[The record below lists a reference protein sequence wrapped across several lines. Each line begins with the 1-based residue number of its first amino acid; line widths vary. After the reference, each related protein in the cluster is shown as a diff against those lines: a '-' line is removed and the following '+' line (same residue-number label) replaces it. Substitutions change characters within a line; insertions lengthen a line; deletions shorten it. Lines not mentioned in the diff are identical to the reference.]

1 MIQWMG
7 FNGPRPYS
15 IILWQ
20 KDEED
25 RAKTICYSVEEEIV
39 VLERFKL
46 EGDLYHSFDR
56 AVIIRENGMDE
67 VRVKE
72 ERSISQGL
80 QMLVS

>member
-1 MIQWMG
+1 M
-7 FNGPRPYS
+7 
-15 IILWQ
+15 
-20 KDEED
+20 
-25 RAKTICYSVEEEIV
+25 